1 MIPVEQTHLSISAIS
16 HPGMSGKNNED
27 FYAVSSYQ
35 VSQRNKTPSVLVVLA
50 DGVGGH
56 NAGEVA
62 AKIAS
67 ETITNLIAE
76 SDATRPLKTLE
87 TAIIEAG
94 IEVARNATET
104 HQYHGMGSTCACA
117 WVIGD
122 RLYIG
127 SVGDSRIYIIRNRSI
142 QQLSTDHTWVQ
153 EAIEH
158 GIIEKSEAKDHPQ
171 AHVIRRYLGSHRNV
185 VPDLRL
191 RLREGETDEQALENQ
206 GLRLKAGDTLLLCSD
221 GLTDLVNENEIL
233 ATLQNNSNEQAVN
246 SLVALANERGGHDN
260 ITIVTLEMPADYNG
274 PGKIPLLKRKERENR
289 LRWYVLLVL
298 SILII
303 LITAVVTWLLRQEI
317 LPPIHIQSQP
327 SPTETLVVTPF
338 ETQQSEGFSAT
349 MTPDFD
355 PTETTISDTYTPW
368 PTHTYP
374 PEP

>member
-1 MIPVEQTHLSISAIS
+1 MIPKEQNHLSISAIS

-27 FYAVSSYQ
+27 YYLVSSYQ
-35 VSQRNKTPSVLVVLA
+35 VSHSNKTPSVLVVLA

-67 ETITNLIAE
+67 ETITNIIAE
-76 SDATRPLKTLE
+76 SDATRPLQTLE

-94 IEVARNATET
+94 REVSRTATET
-104 HQYHGMGSTCACA
+104 HQYLGMGSTCACA
-117 WVIGD
+117 WVIEN

-158 GIIEKSEAKDHPQ
+158 GIIERSEAKDHPQ
-171 AHVIRRYLGSHRNV
+171 AHVIRRYLGSQRNV
-185 VPDLRL
+185 IPDLRL

-206 GLRLKAGDTLLLCSD
+206 GLKLKTRDTLLLCSD
-221 GLTDLVNENEIL
+221 GLTDLVDDNEIL
-233 ATLQNNSNEQAVN
+233 EILQNNTNEQAVN
-246 SLVALANERGGHDN
+246 YLVALANERGGHDN
-260 ITIVTLEMPADYNG
+260 ITIVTIEMPASYNRHG
-274 PGKIPLLKRKERENR
+274 MVTLTKSKEKRNRFRWFILLTI
-289 LRWYVLLVL
+289 
-298 SILII
+298 SILTIFII
-303 LITAVVTWLLRQEI
+303 IFVTWLLRQEL
-317 LPPIHIQSQP
+317 LPPIITQP
-327 SPTETLVVTPF
+327 QPAPTETLEITPLAT
-338 ETQQSEGFSAT
+338 EHLEGLSST
-349 MTPDFD
+349 ITPDLD
-355 PTETTISDTYTPW
+355 PTKTSIKITYTPW